1 LAGWILFQEKREGR
15 EEGGEEVGE
24 VGRPDQTRPN
34 TLKVEEEV

>member
-15 EEGGEEVGE
+15 EEGGEEKRWE
-24 VGRPDQTRPN
+24 KLADQTRPN